1 MKFIVFLLLL
11 SSLYATETEV
21 IKRIHSHLLIHDYHS
36 ALHACEEG
44 LQQYPDSDGL
54 KRVYVRTLAENG
66 KDDEAIMGWNHLGL
80 KEEEKNSD
88 LIETLAWGV
97 LTRSENS
104 PQFVVNIAS
113 LMSAYYTDDVRAV
126 QMLHNQLSSSNA
138 LLRSMAAQLSPHYRD
153 VSLIEEL
160 TRLLSQ
166 EKTWFVRLEV
176 IKALGAMEVKE
187 IKEPLK
193 NLIVRSR
200 TTAEEKGAAIASLV
214 NIYED
219 VGDEELLK
227 LIHSKRAGLRHL
239 ACQIVSHLDL
249 FQKTSMIELL
259 LEDPTS
265 DVRMAALTTLYFM
278 GINNLGP
285 ATLAKMIDM
294 TEDSPPP
301 VALTAAWVVSQFAP
315 ETSLQVVRQWV
326 YSTDE
331 SSRRLAAFVLGRL
344 GSVGMNLS
352 HQVLKI
358 TPDPFVKANLAL
370 GGIGQGGNPERL
382 SDTLYT
388 FLMLRRGKLMWDGTQ
403 SPLFQV
409 LAPSKICHVPQVPQ
423 YPTMVD
429 HLTRLE
435 ILGMLTALKHPKAEN
450 AVKSFLTEHI
460 LGVTYAA
467 SSTLLEEGGEEAI
480 EILRTLLHEED
491 ENVRVQAALVLAL
504 SGGESEAVKVLQ
516 EAYFSVDREMKV
528 NILGALGY
536 IGDKSSIPFLIQQM
550 QQPYQ
555 ILKVVA
561 ASALIQCVYH

>member
-1 MKFIVFLLLL
+1 MKFIVFLLFL
-11 SSLYATETEV
+11 SSLCATEIEV

-36 ALHACEEG
+36 ALRTCEEG
-44 LQQYPDSDGL
+44 LQEHPDSGGL

-66 KDDEAIMGWNHLGL
+66 KDDEAIMGWKRLGL
-80 KEEEKNSD
+80 NEEEENSD

-97 LTRSENS
+97 LMRSENS

-126 QMLHNQLSSSNA
+126 QMLRNQLSSSNA

-160 TRLLSQ
+160 IRLLSQ

-249 FQKTSMIELL
+249 SQKTSMIELL

-285 ATLAKMIDM
+285 ATLVKMIDM
-294 TEDSPPP
+294 TEDSHPP
-301 VALTAAWVVSQFAP
+301 VALTAAWIVSQFAP

-344 GSVGMNLS
+344 GRVGMNLS

-382 SDTLYT
+382 SDILYT
-388 FLMLRRGKLMWDGTQ
+388 FLMLRRGKVMWDGTQ
-403 SPLFQV
+403 SPIFQV

-435 ILGMLTALKHPKAEN
+435 ILGMLTALKHPKAED
-450 AVKSFLTEHI
+450 AVKSFLTEHA

-467 SSTLLEEGGEEAI
+467 SNTLLEEGGEEAI

-550 QQPYQ
+550 EQPYQ

>member
-11 SSLYATETEV
+11 SSLYAAETEV
-21 IKRIHSHLLIHDYHS
+21 IKKIHSHLLIHDYHS

-80 KEEEKNSD
+80 REEENSD

-160 TRLLSQ
+160 TRLLNQ

-187 IKEPLK
+187 VKEPLQ
-193 NLIVRSR
+193 NLIIRSR

-249 FQKTSMIELL
+249 CQKTSMIELL

-294 TEDSPPP
+294 TEDSHPP

-344 GSVGMNLS
+344 GRVGMNLS

-382 SDTLYT
+382 SDTPIYVLDASK
-388 FLMLRRGKLMWDGTQ
+388 GKTDVG
-403 SPLFQV
+403 
-409 LAPSKICHVPQVPQ
+409 
-423 YPTMVD
+423 
-429 HLTRLE
+429 
-435 ILGMLTALKHPKAEN
+435 
-450 AVKSFLTEHI
+450 
-460 LGVTYAA
+460 
-467 SSTLLEEGGEEAI
+467 
-480 EILRTLLHEED
+480 
-491 ENVRVQAALVLAL
+491 
-504 SGGESEAVKVLQ
+504 
-516 EAYFSVDREMKV
+516 
-528 NILGALGY
+528 
-536 IGDKSSIPFLIQQM
+536 
-550 QQPYQ
+550 
-555 ILKVVA
+555 
-561 ASALIQCVYH
+561 

>member
-1 MKFIVFLLLL
+1 MKCIIFLLLL
-11 SSLYATETEV
+11 SSLCAAETEV

-36 ALHACEEG
+36 ALRACENG
-44 LQQYPDSDGL
+44 LREHPDSEGL

-66 KDDEAIMGWNHLGL
+66 KDDEAIIRWKLLGL
-80 KEEEKNSD
+80 KEEDENSD

-97 LTRSENS
+97 LARSENS

-126 QMLHNQLSSSNA
+126 QMLLNQLSSSNA

-153 VSLIEEL
+153 ISLIEEL

-187 IKEPLK
+187 IHEPLK
-193 NLIVRSR
+193 KLIVGSR

-239 ACQIVSHLDL
+239 ACQIVSHLD
-249 FQKTSMIELL
+249 FSQKESMIALL
-259 LEDPTS
+259 LEDPSS

-278 GINNLGP
+278 GLNNLDP
-285 ATLAKMIDM
+285 LVLAKMIDM
-294 TEDSPPP
+294 TEDSHPP

-315 ETSLQVVRQWV
+315 ETSLQAIRQWV

-344 GSVGMNLS
+344 GRVGMNLS

-358 TPDPFVKANLAL
+358 SPDPFVKANLAL

-435 ILGMLTALKHPKAEN
+435 ILGMLTALKHPKAEDV
-450 AVKSFLTEHI
+450 VKSFLTEHA

-467 SSTLLEEGGEEAI
+467 SNTLLEEGGEEAI

-491 ENVRVQAALVLAL
+491 ENVRVQAALVLAV

-516 EAYFSVDREMKV
+516 EAYFSVDHEMKV

-536 IGDKSSIPFLIQQM
+536 IGDRSSIPFLVQQLE
-550 QQPYQ
+550 QPYQ